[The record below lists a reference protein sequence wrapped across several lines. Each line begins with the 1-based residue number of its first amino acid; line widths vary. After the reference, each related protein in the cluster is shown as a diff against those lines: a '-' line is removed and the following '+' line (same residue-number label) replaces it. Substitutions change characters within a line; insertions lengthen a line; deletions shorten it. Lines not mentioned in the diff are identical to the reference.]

1 MSGNR
6 LLHLKKHK
14 MCSNSSSFFH
24 KKNYRITN
32 ESCVAV
38 GLNKQTWNGS
48 NKHPD
53 SDQQFVDRS
62 QHFCDPQIVVP
73 TEQEA
78 ARRPPKPILH
88 QCSQIQ

>member
-73 TEQEA
+73 LEA